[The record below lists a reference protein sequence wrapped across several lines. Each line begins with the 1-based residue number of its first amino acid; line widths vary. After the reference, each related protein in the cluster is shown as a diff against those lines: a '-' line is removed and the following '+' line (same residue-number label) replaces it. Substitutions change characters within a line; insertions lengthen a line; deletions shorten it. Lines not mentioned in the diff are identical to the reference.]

1 MKNYLY
7 DYQKSS
13 FKIKKNNDNT
23 IYYLK
28 VDHNYIEVNK
38 EMFKVCKASY
48 DKIRYT
54 YKQEVANSV
63 SHYEDIDLAT
73 SFFIKKN
80 ENALDDVVLKDITDL
95 IFNEIDQLKNKDKEI
110 AKYYFIYEYNICE
123 ISKKLNIPRKTVEY
137 RKNKIQKY
145 LQKIAKDFCHFD
157 D

>member
-13 FKIKKNNDNT
+13 FKIKKDNNDT
-23 IYYLK
+23 VYYLK
-28 VDHNYIEVNK
+28 VDHNYIRVDEEV
-38 EMFKVCKASY
+38 FKVCKASY

-80 ENALDDVVLKDITDL
+80 ISALDDIALNDITDL
-95 IFNEIDQLKNKDKEI
+95 IFNEIDQLKNIDKEI
-110 AKYYFIYEYNICE
+110 AKYYYIYEYNISE

>member
-13 FKIKKNNDNT
+13 FKIKKDNDDT
-23 IYYLK
+23 IYYLN
-28 VDHNYIEVNK
+28 VDHNYIEVN
-38 EMFKVCKASY
+38 EEIFKVFKASY
-48 DKIRYT
+48 DKLRYT

-63 SHYEDIDLAT
+63 SHYEDIDLAA

-80 ENALDDVVLKDITDL
+80 ESALDNLLLKDITDL
-95 IFNEIDQLKNKDKEI
+95 ILDEIDQLKNKDREI
-110 AKYYFIYEYNICE
+110 AKYYFIYEYKINE

-145 LQKIAKDFCHFD
+145 LQKIVKDFCHFD

>member
-13 FKIKKNNDNT
+13 FKIKKDNDDT
-23 IYYLK
+23 IYYLN
-28 VDHNYIEVNK
+28 VDHNYIEVN
-38 EMFKVCKASY
+38 EEIFKVFKASY
-48 DKIRYT
+48 DKLRYT

-80 ENALDDVVLKDITDL
+80 ESALGNLLLKDITDL
-95 IFNEIDQLKNKDKEI
+95 ILDEIDQLKDIDKEI
-110 AKYYFIYEYNICE
+110 AKYYFIYEYTISE

-145 LQKIAKDFCHFD
+145 LQKIVKDFCHFD

>member
-80 ENALDDVVLKDITDL
+80 ETALDDVVLKDITDL

-145 LQKIAKDFCHFD
+145 LQKIVKDFCHFD